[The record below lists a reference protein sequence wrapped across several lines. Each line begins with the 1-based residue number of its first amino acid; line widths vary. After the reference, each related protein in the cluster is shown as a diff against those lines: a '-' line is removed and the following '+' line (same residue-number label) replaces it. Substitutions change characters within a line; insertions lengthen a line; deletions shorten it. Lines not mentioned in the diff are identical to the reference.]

1 VRIRA
6 SSVRSRLTVWYT
18 LVLAFIVLVF
28 SFSVY
33 FFVKGRLFRQ
43 LNEQL
48 DKDFSVIAE
57 DVSAELSD
65 VRELESEGSS
75 KLFFQLSQGKDVYY
89 QTGSYQ
95 KAGLPEI
102 LSMPTSKYQTIRSK
116 SGKRFHLMTGST
128 KNGFLLTVAQDE
140 EAIRSILH
148 TLFMILA
155 LALPSALVL
164 AALGGYIMASRLL
177 KPVASM
183 ASKAEKISSENLSER
198 LPVENPE
205 DELGKL
211 ATIFNH
217 TLTRLQDAFERLQRF
232 TADASHELRTPL
244 TAIQSVGEVAL
255 QEDLDASAYRDTIGS
270 MLEETARLARLVD
283 SLLLLTRADRGQL
296 LVNRKEQ
303 NVTRLV
309 EKAIEDMQVMAEEKS
324 QSLMTNLTSGIQANV
339 DEDSLRRAVV
349 NILDNAIKYTARAGT
364 IFVALK
370 EIEGKVI
377 IEVTDTGPGIAAEHR
392 EKIFDRF
399 YRVEKDRSREIGG
412 AGLGLAIAKW
422 AVEAN
427 AGRLELDSQEN
438 QGSTFRIILPK

>member
-1 VRIRA
+1 VRIRV
-6 SSVRSRLTVWYT
+6 SSVRLRLTIWYT

-33 FFVKGRLFRQ
+33 FFVKGRLFQQ
-43 LNEQL
+43 LNQQL

-57 DVSAELSD
+57 DVSEEFSE

-75 KLFFQLSQGKDVYY
+75 KLFQLIQGKNVYY
-89 QTGSYQ
+89 QTAPYQ

-102 LSMPTSKYQTIRSK
+102 LSMPTVKYQTVQSK
-116 SGKRFHLMTGST
+116 SGKRFHLITGPT
-128 KNGFLLTVAQDE
+128 KNGFILTVAQDE

-155 LALPSALVL
+155 LALPSALAL

-183 ASKAEKISSENLSER
+183 ANKAEKISSENLSER

-211 ATIFNH
+211 ATVFNH
-217 TLTRLQDAFERLQRF
+217 TLTRLQNAFERLKRF

-255 QEDLDASAYRDTIGS
+255 QEDLDASAYRDRIGS
-270 MLEETARLARLVD
+270 MLEETARLTRLVD

-309 EKAIEDMQVMAEEKS
+309 EKAIEDMRVMAEEKS
-324 QSLMTNLTSGIQANV
+324 QRLMANLPSGIQANV
-339 DEDSLRRAVV
+339 DEDTLRRALV
-349 NILDNAIKYTARAGT
+349 NILDNAIKYTAGGGT
-364 IFVALK
+364 IVVALK
-370 EIEGKVI
+370 EIEGKLI
-377 IEVTDTGPGIAAEHR
+377 IEVTDTGPGIAVEHR

-427 AGRLELDSQEN
+427 GGRLELDSQEN

>member
-6 SSVRSRLTVWYT
+6 SSVRLRLTIWYT

-33 FFVKGRLFRQ
+33 LFVKGRLFQQ
-43 LNEQL
+43 LNQQL
-48 DKDFSVIAE
+48 DKDFSVIAGDISE
-57 DVSAELSD
+57 ELSD
-65 VRELESEGSS
+65 VRELESQGSF
-75 KLFFQLSQGKDVYY
+75 KFFQLSQGKNVYY

-102 LSMPTSKYQTIRSK
+102 LSMPIVKYQTVQSK
-116 SGKRFHLMTGST
+116 SGKRFHLMTGPT
-128 KNGFLLTVAQDE
+128 KNGFILTVAQDE
-140 EAIRSILH
+140 EAIWNILH

-155 LALPSALVL
+155 LALPSALAL
-164 AALGGYIMASRLL
+164 AALGGYVMASRLL

-183 ASKAEKISSENLSER
+183 ANKAEKISSENLSER
-198 LPVENPE
+198 FPVENPE
-205 DELGKL
+205 DEFGKL
-211 ATIFNH
+211 ASVFNH
-217 TLTRLQDAFERLQRF
+217 TLTRLQNAFERLQRF

-255 QEDLDASAYRDTIGS
+255 QEDLDAIAYRDCIGS
-270 MLEETARLARLVD
+270 MLEETARLTRLVEN
-283 SLLLLTRADRGQL
+283 LLLLTRADSGRL
-296 LVNRKEQ
+296 LMNRKEH

-309 EKAIEDMQVMAEEKS
+309 EKAVEDMRVMAEEKS
-324 QSLMTNLTSGIQANV
+324 QRLMTNLQIQVQANV
-339 DEDSLRRAVV
+339 DEDNLRRALV
-349 NILDNAIKYTARAGT
+349 NILDNAIKYTPRGGS
-364 IFVALK
+364 ISVALK
-370 EIEGKVI
+370 EIEGKLI

-412 AGLGLAIAKW
+412 AGLGLAIAKC

-427 AGRLELDSQEN
+427 GGHLELNSQEN
-438 QGSTFRIILPK
+438 QGSTFRILLPK